1 MRPSLRPNRFQL
13 SRASRQLNRSAA
25 FPEEKWWGTG
35 RTRFATEVDTKV
47 CSIAYYLRYD
57 LFCRQYLAKR
67 VKPVSDHAVNLDPP
81 RGRRGKRKTPS
92 KSLGRVGPQSA
103 AQSAP
108 HSHSC
113 VERAEASVLVDGQL
127 AALCSA
133 ACDGGLQMN
142 VCWINEARRLVER
155 SHECPRRS
163 DQTISM
169 HTWRS
174 YRVWMGLSPSIELN
188 NANGKTVHMPSTY
201 CTKPYR
207 IATSPA
213 FRRKLSSQQASVLK
227 SAPKR
232 ALYLRGSSRFA
243 A

>member
-1 MRPSLRPNRFQL
+1 MRTNRSPGFSRAVGSAPDTSRL
-13 SRASRQLNRSAA
+13 KVLCLPCGPLSGRTDSRASRQLNRSAA

-133 ACDGGLQMN
+133 ACEG
-142 VCWINEARRLVER
+142 
-155 SHECPRRS
+155 
-163 DQTISM
+163 
-169 HTWRS
+169 
-174 YRVWMGLSPSIELN
+174 
-188 NANGKTVHMPSTY
+188 
-201 CTKPYR
+201 
-207 IATSPA
+207 
-213 FRRKLSSQQASVLK
+213 FR
-227 SAPKR
+227 
-232 ALYLRGSSRFA
+232 
-243 A
+243 

>member
-1 MRPSLRPNRFQL
+1 
-13 SRASRQLNRSAA
+13 
-25 FPEEKWWGTG
+25 
-35 RTRFATEVDTKV
+35 
-47 CSIAYYLRYD
+47 
-57 LFCRQYLAKR
+57 
-67 VKPVSDHAVNLDPP
+67 
-81 RGRRGKRKTPS
+81 
-92 KSLGRVGPQSA
+92 
-103 AQSAP
+103 
-108 HSHSC
+108 
-113 VERAEASVLVDGQL
+113 
-127 AALCSA
+127 
-133 ACDGGLQMN
+133 MN

-201 CTKPYR
+201 CAKPYR

-227 SAPKR
+227 IAPKR
-232 ALYLRGSSRFA
+232 ALYLRGSLRFA

>member
-1 MRPSLRPNRFQL
+1 MPSFQCAPCWSRPAATVAKPMAPMDGSNGTEASDCVDVPPVRLCDRP
-13 SRASRQLNRSAA
+13 ASD
-25 FPEEKWWGTG
+25 G
-35 RTRFATEVDTKV
+35 RGSSP
-47 CSIAYYLRYD
+47 CG
-57 LFCRQYLAKR
+57 
-67 VKPVSDHAVNLDPP
+67 AVNLHPP
-81 RGRRGKRKTPS
+81 RVRPRRRKNTVKIPGS
-92 KSLGRVGPQSA
+92 GWTAERSPECGSLPLLRRTSTSLGACGWPTGCLVLS
-103 AQSAP
+103 
-108 HSHSC
+108 
-113 VERAEASVLVDGQL
+113 SVR
-127 AALCSA
+127 
-133 ACDGGLQMN
+133 GLQMN
-142 VCWINEARRLVER
+142 VCRINGTRSLVER